1 MNTEQQNTNKTILS
15 TSYHHSR
22 YTPAASLQYCSV
34 LFEDGNTQEIST
46 PWWQSLANLGFRTI
60 SLMLSTKTV
69 EKKVSNPTKVCLI
82 TNYWLVLKTN
92 ISTRLYSHLYSSRNV
107 FPSKVSRE
115 EHESYMRKKLTQ
127 PKQKKIVTR
136 KLSNKV
142 SQLLTDFFVPPN
154 LPYMLEMAILN
165 KEKIDCNQSKGRFK
179 QFG

>member
-1 MNTEQQNTNKTILS
+1 METHRKYQLLGG
-15 TSYHHSR
+15 
-22 YTPAASLQYCSV
+22 SLWLIWDS
-34 LFEDGNTQEIST
+34 G
-46 PWWQSLANLGFRTI
+46 TI

-107 FPSKVSRE
+107 FPCKVSRE
-115 EHESYMRKKLTQ
+115 EHERNRRKKLTQ